1 LLKIDTVINNDE
13 LDINESAGECAKQE
27 VSELIMNYKPL
38 KSKSTNIEM
47 KILLNDESPIFSR
60 PRRFAFAETNVI
72 DEQIEQWLDNGII
85 EESDSEFTSPVV
97 LAKKNDGRLCVDFR
111 RINKVIVK
119 DHFPLPLID
128 DQLDRLQKALV
139 FSTIDLRNGFFH
151 VPVAESSRKYTSFVT
166 QSGQYQFLKVPFGLS
181 NSPGVFQR
189 HINAIF
195 RTLLC
200 EKKNDATTVLIILTL

>member
-1 LLKIDTVINNDE
+1 MIIGEELCLQAEISFGPSGLRVRNLNNLCEENIPSILLKIDTVINNDE
-13 LDINESAGECAKQE
+13 LDINEAAGECAKQE

-47 KILLNDESPIFSR
+47 KILLNNESPIFSR
-60 PRRFAFAETNVI
+60 PRIFAFAETNVI
-72 DEQIEQWLDNGII
+72 DEQIEEWLDKGII

-97 LAKKNDGRLCVDFR
+97 LAKKNDGSERLCVDFR

-128 DQLDRLQKALV
+128 DQLDRLQKEFV

-151 VPVAESSRKYTSFVT
+151 VPVAESSRKYTTFVT
-166 QSGQYQFLKVPFGLS
+166 KSVQF
-181 NSPGVFQR
+181 
-189 HINAIF
+189 
-195 RTLLC
+195 
-200 EKKNDATTVLIILTL
+200 

>member
-1 LLKIDTVINNDE
+1 MIIGEELCLQAEISFGPSGLRVRILHNLCEENIPSNLLKIDTVINNDE

-60 PRRFAFAETNVI
+60 PRRFAFAEMNVI

-85 EESDSEFTSPVV
+85 EESGSEFTSPVV
-97 LAKKNDGRLCVDFR
+97 LARKNDGSQRLCVDFR

-151 VPVAESSRKYTSFVT
+151 VPNLAGSTPHS
-166 QSGQYQFLKVPFGLS
+166 
-181 NSPGVFQR
+181 
-189 HINAIF
+189 
-195 RTLLC
+195 
-200 EKKNDATTVLIILTL
+200 